1 MKEKRTGFATRLGAI
16 AATVGSAVGL
26 GNIWR
31 FPYQAGDN
39 GGGAYI
45 LVYLLCVVL
54 LGIPIMMSEFIIGR
68 STHKNMKG
76 AIQELTPGSP
86 FKIFSYFAVFG
97 ALLICGYYSVVCGW
111 VLEYLW
117 NSTSGNLLGHSPE
130 QYENIFGSLVGSPL
144 RCVMWTMLFLL
155 LNFAVLSRG
164 IQKGVERMANI
175 MMPLLFVLLIVFC
188 VNSLMLPGSM
198 KGMEFLFHPNFN
210 ALGWK
215 GVVDAMGQAFMSL
228 SLGVACLITYS
239 SYFKD
244 DSSLMKDA
252 VTISSLDTLVAIL
265 AGIVIFPAVFSFGM
279 KPNAGPKLIFEI
291 LPTIFQQMPGGTIW
305 AVLFFL
311 LLFFASITS
320 TISLSEIPIT
330 FMVDEYKISRRKAL
344 ILTGAQM
351 TVIAVLSALS
361 FSTLGDVKLFGKN
374 IFDFLDY
381 VGPNIFM
388 LLGGLVTAIYVG
400 WILKKDVIHN
410 QLTNG
415 GKYRSGFVEKYII
428 FCLRFIA
435 PIAIIIIFLYY
446 TGLLPW
452 IVAHLEN
459 IV

>member
-1 MKEKRTGFATRLGAI
+1 MKEKRTGFATRMGAI

-45 LVYLLCVVL
+45 LVYLICIVL

-76 AIQELTPGSP
+76 AVEQLTPGSP
-86 FKIFSYFAVFG
+86 FKFFAYIGVLG

-111 VLEYLW
+111 VIEYLW
-117 NSTSGNLLGHSPE
+117 SSASGSLLEYEPE
-130 QYENIFGSLVGSPL
+130 QFSQIFKTFISSPD
-144 RCVMWTMLFLL
+144 RCVLWTILFLV
-155 LNFAVLSRG
+155 LNFLVLSRG

-175 MMPLLFVLLIVFC
+175 MMPLLFALLIIFC

-198 KGMEFLFHPNFN
+198 KGMDFLFSVNFEK
-210 ALGWK
+210 LGWE

-228 SLGVACLITYS
+228 SLGVTCLITYS
-239 SYFKD
+239 SYFND
-244 DSSLMKDA
+244 DSRLMKDA
-252 VTISSLDTLVAIL
+252 VTISTLDTLVAIL
-265 AGIVIFPAVFSFGM
+265 AGIVIFPAVFSFGLDP
-279 KPNAGPKLIFEI
+279 KAGPDLIFNT

-305 AVLFFL
+305 AVMFFV

-330 FMVDEYKISRRKAL
+330 FMIDEYKISRGKAL
-344 ILTGAQM
+344 TITAVLMGA
-351 TVIAVLSALS
+351 VAILSALS
-361 FSTLGDVKLFGKN
+361 FSTLSDVKIFDKN

-381 VGPNIFM
+381 VGPNFFM

-400 WILKKDVIHN
+400 WFLKKQVVHD

-415 GKYRSGFVEKYII
+415 GKYRSSFVQPYII

-435 PIAIIIIFLYY
+435 PIAIIIIFLHY
-446 TGLLPW
+446 TG
-452 IVAHLEN
+452 VF
-459 IV
+459 

>member
-31 FPYQAGDN
+31 FPYQAGEN

-45 LVYLLCVVL
+45 LVYLICVVL
-54 LGIPIMMSEFIIGR
+54 LGIPILMSEFIIGR
-68 STHKNMKG
+68 STHKSMKG

-86 FKIFSYFAVFG
+86 FKIFSYVGVLG

-111 VLEYLW
+111 VIEYLW
-117 NSTSGNLLGHSPE
+117 NSADGTLLGHTPE
-130 QYENIFGSLVGSPL
+130 QYSDMFESLVGTPQ
-144 RCVMWTMLFLL
+144 RCVLWTLLFLF
-155 LNFAVLSRG
+155 LNFLVLSRG

-175 MMPLLFVLLIVFC
+175 MMPLLFILLIVFC
-188 VNSLMLPGSM
+188 INSLMLTGSM
-198 KGMEFLFHPNFN
+198 KGMDFLFNPKFEE
-210 ALGWK
+210 LGWK

-228 SLGVACLITYS
+228 SLGVTCLITYS

-244 DSSLMKDA
+244 DSRLMKDA
-252 VTISSLDTLVAIL
+252 VTISALDTLVAIL
-265 AGIVIFPAVFSFGM
+265 AGIVIFPAVFSFGLE
-279 KPNAGPKLIFEI
+279 PNAGPKLIFEI
-291 LPTIFQQMPGGTIW
+291 LPTIFQQMPGGMVWSI
-305 AVLFFL
+305 LFFV

-330 FMVDEYKISRRKAL
+330 FMVDEYKISRGKAL
-344 ILTGAQM
+344 IITAVFM
-351 TVIAVLSALS
+351 TIVAVLSALS
-361 FSTLGDVKLFGKN
+361 FSTLSGVKLFEKN

-400 WILKKDVIHN
+400 WFLKKEVIHN

-415 GKYRSGFVEKYII
+415 GKYRSGFVQPYII

-446 TGLLPW
+446 TG
-452 IVAHLEN
+452 VF
-459 IV
+459 

>member
-1 MKEKRTGFATRLGAI
+1 MKEKRTGFATRMGAI

-45 LVYLLCVVL
+45 IVYLLCIVL

-68 STHKNMKG
+68 STHKSMKG

-86 FKIFSYFAVFG
+86 FKIFSYFGVLG

-117 NSTSGNLLGHSPE
+117 NSASGNLLGHSPE
-130 QYENIFGSLVGSPL
+130 QYEDIFGTLVGTPL
-144 RCVMWTMLFLL
+144 RCVMWTLLFLL

-188 VNSLMLPGSM
+188 INSLLMPGSM
-198 KGMEFLFHPNFN
+198 KGFNFLFNPKFED
-210 ALGWK
+210 LGWK
-215 GVVDAMGQAFMSL
+215 GVIDAMGQAFMSL
-228 SLGVACLITYS
+228 SLGVTCLITYS

-244 DSSLMKDA
+244 DSRLMKDA

-265 AGIVIFPAVFSFGM
+265 AGIVIFPAVFSFGLE
-279 KPNAGPKLIFEI
+279 PNAGPKLIFEI

-330 FMVDEYKISRRKAL
+330 FMIDEYKISRRKAL
-344 ILTGAQM
+344 IITAVQM
-351 TVIAVLSALS
+351 NIVAVLSALS
-361 FSTLGDVKLFGKN
+361 FSTLSDFTIFGKN
-374 IFDFLDY
+374 LFDFLDY
-381 VGPNIFM
+381 VGPNFFM
-388 LLGGLVTAIYVG
+388 LLGGLVTAVYVG
-400 WILKKDVIHN
+400 WVLKKDVIHN

-415 GKYRSGFVEKYII
+415 GKYRSSFVQPYII
-428 FCLRFIA
+428 FCLRYIA
-435 PIAIIIIFLYY
+435 PIAIVLIFLYY
-446 TGLLPW
+446 VGL
-452 IVAHLEN
+452 I
-459 IV
+459 

>member
-1 MKEKRTGFATRLGAI
+1 MKEKRTGFTTRIGAI

-31 FPYQAGDN
+31 FPYQAGEN

-45 LVYLLCVVL
+45 MVYLICVVL

-68 STHKNMKG
+68 STHMSMKG
-76 AIQELTPGSP
+76 AIEKLTPGSP
-86 FKIFSYFAVFG
+86 FKIFSYVGVLG

-111 VLEYLW
+111 VIEYLW
-117 NSTSGNLLGHSPE
+117 NSASGDLLGHTPE
-130 QYENIFGSLVGSPL
+130 QYSEIFGTLVGTPQ
-144 RCVMWTMLFLL
+144 RCVMWTLLFLV

-164 IQKGVERMANI
+164 IEKGVERIANI

-188 VNSLMLPGSM
+188 VNSLMLPGSK
-198 KGMEFLFHPNFN
+198 KGMEFLFNPKFED
-210 ALGWK
+210 LGWK

-228 SLGVACLITYS
+228 SLGVTCLITYS

-244 DSSLMKDA
+244 DTRLMKDA
-252 VTISSLDTLVAIL
+252 ATISFLDTLVAIL
-265 AGIVIFPAVFSFGM
+265 AGIVIFPAAFSFGM
-279 KPNAGPKLIFEI
+279 GSNSGPDLIFNT

-330 FMVDEYKISRRKAL
+330 FMIDEYKISRRKAL
-344 ILTGAQM
+344 AITAVLM
-351 TVIAVLSALS
+351 TIIAVLSALS
-361 FSTLGDVKLFGKN
+361 FSTLSDVKLFGKN

-400 WILKKDVIHN
+400 WFLKKEVIHN

-415 GKYRSGFVEKYII
+415 GKYSSSFVQPYII
-428 FCLRFIA
+428 ICLRFIA

-446 TGLLPW
+446 TG
-452 IVAHLEN
+452 VF
-459 IV
+459 

>member
-1 MKEKRTGFATRLGAI
+1 MKEKRTGFTTRMGAI

-31 FPYQAGDN
+31 FPYQAGEN

-45 LVYLLCVVL
+45 LVYLLCVLL
-54 LGIPIMMSEFIIGR
+54 LGVPIMMSEFIIGR
-68 STHKNMKG
+68 STHKSMKG
-76 AIQELTPGSP
+76 AVQELTPGSP
-86 FKIFSYFAVFG
+86 FKIFSYIGVLG

-117 NSTSGNLLGHSPE
+117 NSASGDLLGHTPE
-130 QYENIFGSLVGSPL
+130 QYSGIFESLVGSPV
-144 RCVMWTMLFLL
+144 RCVIWTFLFMV

-175 MMPLLFVLLIVFC
+175 MMPILFALLIVFC

-198 KGMEFLFHPNFN
+198 KGMDFLFNINFEN
-210 ALGWK
+210 LGWK

-228 SLGVACLITYS
+228 SLGVTCLITYS

-244 DSSLMKDA
+244 DSNLMKDA
-252 VTISSLDTLVAIL
+252 VTISALDTLVAIL
-265 AGIVIFPAVFSFGM
+265 AGIVIFPAVFSFGLE
-279 KPNAGPKLIFEI
+279 PNAGPKLIFET
-291 LPTIFQQMPGGTIW
+291 LPTIFQQLPGGTIW

-330 FMVDEYKISRRKAL
+330 FMIDEYKISRRKAL
-344 ILTGAQM
+344 IITGAQM
-351 TVIAVLSALS
+351 TIIAVLSALS
-361 FSTLGDVKLFGKN
+361 FNSLSDFTIFGKN

-400 WILKKDVIHN
+400 WVLKKSVVHN
-410 QLTNG
+410 QLTNSG
-415 GKYRSGFVEKYII
+415 QYRSRFVQPYII

-435 PIAIIIIFLYY
+435 PVAIVIIFLYY
-446 TGLLPW
+446 VG
-452 IVAHLEN
+452 I
-459 IV
+459 I

>member
-1 MKEKRTGFATRLGAI
+1 MKNKRTGFSTRLGAI
-16 AATVGSAVGL
+16 AASVGSAVGL

-31 FPYQAGDN
+31 FPYQAGEN

-45 LVYLLCVVL
+45 LVYLTCVVL

-68 STHKNMKG
+68 STHKSMKG

-86 FKIFSYFAVFG
+86 FKIFSYIGVLG

-111 VLEYLW
+111 VIEYLW
-117 NSTSGNLLGHSPE
+117 SSASGNLLGHSPE
-130 QYENIFGSLVGSPL
+130 QYSNIFETLVGTPE
-144 RCVMWTMLFLL
+144 RCVMWTLLFLL
-155 LNFAVLSRG
+155 LNFLVLSRG

-198 KGMEFLFHPNFN
+198 KGMEFLFNPKFE
-210 ALGWK
+210 ALGWE

-228 SLGVACLITYS
+228 SLGVTCLITYS
-239 SYFKD
+239 SYFND
-244 DSSLMKDA
+244 DTRLMKDA

-279 KPNAGPKLIFEI
+279 DPQDGPDLIFNT
-291 LPTIFQQMPGGTIW
+291 LPTIFQQMPGGTVW
-305 AVLFFL
+305 AVLFFV

-330 FMVDEYKISRRKAL
+330 FMIDEYKMSRGKAL
-344 ILTGAQM
+344 TITSVLMVA
-351 TVIAVLSALS
+351 VAVLSALS
-361 FSTLGDVKLFGKN
+361 FSTLGDVKLLGRN
-374 IFDFLDY
+374 IFDFLDF

-400 WILKKDVIHN
+400 WFLKKKTIHD

-415 GKYRSGFVEKYII
+415 GKFRSSFVQPYII
-428 FCLRFIA
+428 FCLRYIA
-435 PIAIIIIFLYY
+435 PVAIIIIFLYY
-446 TGLLPW
+446 TGLLKY
-452 IVAHLEN
+452 VLTLF
-459 IV
+459 